1 MCAKYGKMLV
11 LLIILLNSIFLCQSV
26 DILCITIYTEKSK
39 GINNRGNKM
48 FSFDNTLKFNNKE
61 IDVFTIGELLVDMIS
76 NDYDDSFDCSQYTK
90 CFGGSPANIA
100 MNIKRLGGNSALS
113 SAVGND
119 GLGDFLINHLKNNN
133 IDTRYISKVN
143 NSTSMVLVSK
153 SKTTPV
159 PIFYRG
165 ADYNL
170 QYDDNIEYALK
181 NCKIVHFSCWPI
193 SQKNSRKTIEKV
205 IDKAKENNILIGFDP
220 NYHEMIWEKNHNGLE
235 YIKNIISKVDIIK
248 PSEVDAERIFGCD
261 TPENQVKKF
270 IDLGAKLVIMT
281 LGKDGAI
288 VTNGDETLTFKTFA
302 TEIVDTTG
310 AGDAFWSGF
319 YTGLT
324 KSYSLKDSLNLGFAT
339 SAFKLKHVGA
349 IANLPT
355 IEEIKDI
362 YNI

>member
-1 MCAKYGKMLV
+1 
-11 LLIILLNSIFLCQSV
+11 
-26 DILCITIYTEKSK
+26 
-39 GINNRGNKM
+39 M
-48 FSFDNTLKFNNKE
+48 FSFDSKLNFNNKE

-76 NDYDDSFDCSQYTK
+76 NDYDDNFDCNQYTK
-90 CFGGSPANIA
+90 HFGGSPANIA
-100 MNIKRLGGNSALS
+100 MNIKRLGGNAAIS
-113 SAVGND
+113 SSVGND

-133 IDTRYISKVN
+133 IDTSYINKVN

-153 SKTTPV
+153 SKSTPV

-165 ADYNL
+165 ADYNID
-170 QYDDNIEYALK
+170 YDDNIDYALK

-193 SQKNSRKTIEKV
+193 SQESSRQTIEKV
-205 IDKAKENNILIGFDP
+205 IDKARKNNILIGFDP
-220 NYHEMIWEKNHNGLE
+220 NYHEMIWEKNHDGLE
-235 YIKNIISKVDIIK
+235 YIKNLVSKVDIIK
-248 PSEVDAERIFGCD
+248 PSEVDAERIFGPD

-288 VTNGDETLTFKTFA
+288 VTNGVETLKFKTLA

-349 IANLPT
+349 ITNLPT
-355 IEEIKDI
+355 IEEIKNI

>member
-1 MCAKYGKMLV
+1 
-11 LLIILLNSIFLCQSV
+11 
-26 DILCITIYTEKSK
+26 
-39 GINNRGNKM
+39 M
-48 FSFDNTLKFNNKE
+48 FSFDSKLNFSNKE

-76 NDYDDSFDCSQYTK
+76 NDYDDNFDCNQYTK
-90 CFGGSPANIA
+90 HFGGSPANIA
-100 MNIKRLGGNSALS
+100 MNIKRLGGNAAIS
-113 SAVGND
+113 SSVGNA
-119 GLGDFLINHLKNNN
+119 GLGDLLINHLKNNN
-133 IDTRYISKVN
+133 IDTSYINKVN

-153 SKTTPV
+153 SKSTPV

-165 ADYNL
+165 ADYNID
-170 QYDDNIEYALK
+170 YDDNIDYALK

-193 SQKNSRKTIEKV
+193 SQESSRQTIEKV
-205 IDKAKENNILIGFDP
+205 IDKARKNNILIGFDP
-220 NYHEMIWEKNHNGLE
+220 NYHEMIWEKNHDGLE
-235 YIKNIISKVDIIK
+235 YIKNLVSKVDIIK
-248 PSEVDAERIFGCD
+248 PSEVDAERIFGPD

-288 VTNGDETLTFKTFA
+288 VTNGVETLKFKTLA

-349 IANLPT
+349 ITNLPT
-355 IEEIKDI
+355 IEEIKNI

>member
-1 MCAKYGKMLV
+1 
-11 LLIILLNSIFLCQSV
+11 
-26 DILCITIYTEKSK
+26 
-39 GINNRGNKM
+39 M

-193 SQKNSRKTIEKV
+193 SQKNSRQTIEKV

-235 YIKNIISKVDIIK
+235 YIKNIISKVDIVK

-261 TPENQVKKF
+261 TPKKQVKKF

>member
-1 MCAKYGKMLV
+1 
-11 LLIILLNSIFLCQSV
+11 
-26 DILCITIYTEKSK
+26 
-39 GINNRGNKM
+39 M
-48 FSFDNTLKFNNKE
+48 FSFDNKLNFNNKQ

-76 NDYDDSFDCSQYTK
+76 NDYDDNFDCNQYTK
-90 CFGGSPANIA
+90 HFGGSPANIA
-100 MNIKRLGGNSALS
+100 MNIKKLGGNAAIS
-113 SAVGND
+113 SSVGND
-119 GLGDFLINHLKNNN
+119 GLGDFLINHLKSNN
-133 IDTRYISKVN
+133 IDTSYINKVN

-153 SKTTPV
+153 SKSTPV

-165 ADYNL
+165 ADYNID
-170 QYDDNIEYALK
+170 YDDNIDYALK

-193 SQKNSRKTIEKV
+193 SQENSRKTIEKV
-205 IDKAKENNILIGFDP
+205 IDTARKNNILIGFDP
-220 NYHEMIWEKNHNGLE
+220 NYHEMIWEKNHDGLE
-235 YIKNIISKVDIIK
+235 YIKNLVSKVDIIK
-248 PSEVDAERIFGCD
+248 PSEVDSERIFGPD
-261 TPENQVKKF
+261 TPEKQVKKF

-288 VTNGDETLTFKTFA
+288 VTNGVETLKFKTLA

-349 IANLPT
+349 ITNLPT
-355 IEEIKDI
+355 IEEIKNI
-362 YNI
+362 YNV

>member
-1 MCAKYGKMLV
+1 
-11 LLIILLNSIFLCQSV
+11 
-26 DILCITIYTEKSK
+26 
-39 GINNRGNKM
+39 M